1 MYRGGSAIHTL
12 GDRSGPICYTETS
25 AYYFNNTLSGFHGTN
40 YLQNK
45 MSDITCSQGE
55 SKTQVLPPFSHTSF
69 IRAGLPSCTDPAGAG
84 WGLEP
89 SENSV
94 FLSLEGPRLPQS
106 ACGAGTPLEK
116 TEPWSDMNFV
126 TSSLNSQSQSSFDY
140 LLVLPSNIMIFNQVW
155 KIKVL
160 K

>member
-69 IRAGLPSCTDPAGAG
+69 IRAGLSSCTDPAGAG

-94 FLSLEGPRLPQS
+94 FLSLKGPRLPPVPVGQ
-106 ACGAGTPLEK
+106 GHHWRKPNPDLTWILWP
-116 TEPWSDMNFV
+116 PVWIP
-126 TSSLNSQSQSSFDY
+126 SLRVLLIISWFY
-140 LLVLPSNIMIFNQVW
+140 LAI
-155 KIKVL
+155 
-160 K
+160 

>member
-55 SKTQVLPPFSHTSF
+55 SKTQVLPPSLTQ
-69 IRAGLPSCTDPAGAG
+69 A
-84 WGLEP
+84 
-89 SENSV
+89 
-94 FLSLEGPRLPQS
+94 SLELGFQAAQILQ
-106 ACGAGTPLEK
+106 A
-116 TEPWSDMNFV
+116 
-126 TSSLNSQSQSSFDY
+126 
-140 LLVLPSNIMIFNQVW
+140 
-155 KIKVL
+155 
-160 K
+160 